1 MQCVPMAVQT
11 GMEPTRAHED
21 EWVWRLCIALVLD
34 MIDETAAKPP
44 PQQHLLARG
53 DVSASL
59 LQPLSRIVGHL
70 KPSFTRKLVIL
81 FRRSLAVNLRCGSA
95 QLRLISSLA
104 KDFLLHCANI
114 GNSPR
119 PPPSSL
125 QYDDNAVTQARH
137 QRSCATKPRACVPTQ
152 NSATASSCPCPM
164 LAQPQ
169 TNEPPS
175 LCSHFKFR
183 RALLF

>member
-1 MQCVPMAVQT
+1 MAVQT
-11 GMEPTRAHED
+11 GMEPARANEE
-21 EWVWRLCIALVLD
+21 EWVWVAVVHCSRVD
-34 MIDETAAKPP
+34 MIETG
-44 PQQHLLARG
+44 HLLARG

-59 LQPLSRIVGHL
+59 LKPSSRVVGHL

-81 FRRSLAVNLRCGSA
+81 FRRLLAANLCCGSA
-95 QLRLISSLA
+95 QLRSAQLTHSLA
-104 KDFLLHCANI
+104 KLFLLLHCANR

-119 PPPSSL
+119 PPPSCL
-125 QYDDNAVTQARH
+125 QFDDDAVTQARH

-183 RALLF
+183 ALLF